1 MSIKKSTVDLQLH
14 MAAKSLAIL
23 QGEINCKI
31 DELVKKVNLLQ
42 EKEEDGEKTNYLL
55 EMIVDNADELQELFN
70 QRNIIWNQIGK
81 LEKTEMDLIKEWKV
95 GSTS

>member
-31 DELVKKVNLLQ
+31 DELVKKVNLLK
-42 EKEEDGEKTNYLL
+42 EKERDGEKTNYLL
-55 EMIVDNADELQELFN
+55 EMILDNADELQELFN
-70 QRNIIWNQIGK
+70 QRNIMQDQIGK
-81 LEKTEMDLIKEWKV
+81 LKKTEIDLMK
-95 GSTS
+95 G

>member
-1 MSIKKSTVDLQLH
+1 MSTNKSTVDLQLH

-31 DELVKKVNLLQ
+31 DELVKKVNLLK
-42 EKEEDGEKTNYLL
+42 EKERDGEKTNYLL

-70 QRNIIWNQIGK
+70 QRNIMQDQIGK
-81 LEKTEMDLIKEWKV
+81 LKKTEIDLMK
-95 GSTS
+95 G

>member
-1 MSIKKSTVDLQLH
+1 

-31 DELVKKVNLLQ
+31 DELVKKVNLLK
-42 EKEEDGEKTNYLL
+42 EKERDGEKTNYLL

-70 QRNIIWNQIGK
+70 QRNIMQDQIGK
-81 LEKTEMDLIKEWKV
+81 LKKTEIDLMK
-95 GSTS
+95 G